1 MSRASQCSSVMTRT
15 TVVSEK
21 PVKEAPAASNNEAV
35 PSVPA
40 ETKAASVVSAAPSSR
55 AGSKAVDVLSV
66 ARSKAST
73 TTTVMVKQLQNLEA
87 QLEQERQERE
97 KASEDL
103 KRTARELEALER
115 VLKLKR

>member
-21 PVKEAPAASNNEAV
+21 PVKDAPAAPANE
-35 PSVPA
+35 PA
-40 ETKAASVVSAAPSSR
+40 QTETKAASVVSAAPSSR
-55 AGSKAVDVLSV
+55 PGSKAVDVLSV